1 MPSNESKDR
10 MNEFG
15 IKVDDLYDILDEAEK
30 EKDMKALRDFES
42 SINNLYLDI
51 VQSAYRIEGK

>member
-1 MPSNESKDR
+1 MTTNESKDR

-15 IKVDDLYDILDEAEK
+15 IKVDNLYDLLDEAEK
-30 EKDMKALRDFES
+30 ERDMQALRDFES